1 MPAAKI
7 IGLVENAGRNMTFD
21 EGIAFIERSRRQV
34 DRFTVAFP
42 NADDI
47 RSAPEYQNQLRQKID
62 ELEADL
68 LALMPKV

>member
-1 MPAAKI
+1 MPAAKS
-7 IGLVENAGRNMTFD
+7 IGLVENAGRNMTFA
-21 EGIAFIERSRRQV
+21 EGAFIERSRRQV